1 MTEWNCKDCNQGL
14 MGTDWC
20 TKCWELEKEKHLE
33 EIKRGPE
40 FMCCDINKCIICRN
54 NKIKKKNN
62 KKKFSAL
69 WYSVSP
75 PRGDP
80 YKMTDGL
87 SFIKKMEKFFHSV
100 SIEKA
105 VWAFEWKY
113 KGGPLEY
120 YGIHCHCLLFGSQKK
135 LNWHI
140 QRQKEKYFNLN
151 PEQRFVIYEGDEE
164 LIKDKINYFTGE
176 TFDDNKN
183 TEKEWDKLTR
193 EKHSIKNIYFKNCD
207 LVTFGISSSN
217 IPKEAKN
224 VVEFN

>member
-1 MTEWNCKDCNQGL
+1 MKIDWECDKCNQGL
-14 MGTDWC
+14 NVGEATWC
-20 TKCWELEKEKHLE
+20 TECSDLYDKKHRE
-33 EIKRGPE
+33 EVFVDGFVCQNTDK
-40 FMCCDINKCIICRN
+40 CDICTEYINS
-54 NKIKKKNN
+54 KKKSN

-87 SFIKKMEKFFHSV
+87 SFIKRMEKFFKSV

-120 YGIHCHCLLFGSQKK
+120 YGIHCHCLIFGSQKK

-151 PEQRFVIYEGDEE
+151 PTNG
-164 LIKDKINYFTGE
+164 
-176 TFDDNKN
+176 
-183 TEKEWDKLTR
+183 
-193 EKHSIKNIYFKNCD
+193 S
-207 LVTFGISSSN
+207 
-217 IPKEAKN
+217 
-224 VVEFN
+224 